1 MIPRRW
7 SSSLLGRLSRA
18 LISKPLLRWYVWH
31 YGVDLEEAVRPHVS
45 AYGSLADLF
54 TRALKPDARP
64 IDTAHDALVSPVDGT
79 LALCATGV
87 EGTAEIAPGRSIDLT
102 ALVGADIP
110 GPVDVLVGYLS
121 PKDYHR
127 VHAPCDAQ
135 IAHHQ
140 HHPGQRWPVF
150 PSAVRGVRNLF
161 SRNERVVLS
170 LDSDRGPFTMV
181 MVGAFGVGHITWPD
195 GGVAT
200 TDPMPL
206 ATAAKG
212 AWVGTFELGSTV
224 ILLAPPNLIEWCVER
239 GDTLRLG
246 QRIGTYKESV

>member
-64 IDTAHDALVSPVDGT
+64 IDTAPDALVSPVDGT

-87 EGTAEIAPGRSIDLT
+87 EGSAEIAPGRSIDLT

-110 GPVDVLVGYLS
+110 GPVDVLVCYLS

-239 GDTLRLG
+239 GDSLRLG
-246 QRIGTYKESV
+246 QRIGTYKESK